1 MKRTNFRARLA
12 PVLALVLIFALALS
26 GCGADDLLV
35 LSDGAAAAVST
46 EAPNASYYGTPH
58 GTQTA
63 RSESA
68 RNDAPDEDAWLYQK
82 DDVARYL
89 EAYGV
94 LPQNY
99 ITKSEARDLGWV
111 AEEGNLWDVA
121 DGMCIGGDVFGNR
134 EGLLPEKAGRVYYEC
149 DVDYDGG
156 FRSSHRLVFSNDG
169 LIYYTEDHYEH
180 FTLLLEP

>member
-12 PVLALVLIFALALS
+12 SVLALVLIFALAFS
-26 GCGADDLLV
+26 GCGADDLAAL
-35 LSDGAAAAVST
+35 LDGAAAAVST
-46 EAPNASYYGTPH
+46 EAPNASYCSTP
-58 GTQTA
+58 QTA
-63 RSESA
+63 FSGSA
-68 RNDAPDEDAWLYQK
+68 QDDVPDEDAWLYQK

-89 EAYGV
+89 EAYGT

-156 FRSSHRLVFSNDG
+156 FRSSHRLVFSDDG

>member
-1 MKRTNFRARLA
+1 MKRTKFRARLA
-12 PVLALVLIFALALS
+12 SVLALVLIFALALT
-26 GCGADDLLV
+26 GCGADDLAA
-35 LSDGAAAAVST
+35 LSDDAAAAVST
-46 EAPNASYYGTPH
+46 EAPNASYYDTPH

-68 RNDAPDEDAWLYQK
+68 RDDVPDEDAWLYQK
-82 DDVARYL
+82 DDAARYL

-156 FRSSHRLVFSNDG
+156 FRSSHRLVFSDDG